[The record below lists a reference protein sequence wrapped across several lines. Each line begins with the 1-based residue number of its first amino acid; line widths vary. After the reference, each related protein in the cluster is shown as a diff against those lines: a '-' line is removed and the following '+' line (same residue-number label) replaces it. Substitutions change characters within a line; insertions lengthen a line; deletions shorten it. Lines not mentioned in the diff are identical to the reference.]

1 MTSKGRVKNATK
13 VDAYGLHFRSK
24 LELYTYEAFMKAG
37 IPVKYEPK
45 HFTLLPKFEYL
56 GEKIR
61 PITYL
66 PDFIGRGFVV
76 ECKGLIGDSFPLR
89 YKLFKYYLKR
99 HHSKMKCYLVR
110 NHKQVDEMISDIEFL
125 TEILQI
131 SFSNSSSYI
140 AVGIQPR
147 YGLSALS
154 NPLIFR

>member
-1 MTSKGRVKNATK
+1 MPVSGKGKVKNATK

-66 PDFIGRGFVV
+66 PDFVGRGFVV
-76 ECKGLIGDSFPLR
+76 ECKGLMGDSFPLR

-99 HHSKMKCYLVR
+99 HLSKMKCYLVR
-110 NHKQVDEMISDIEFL
+110 NHKQVDEMIQELKVSDKNGKEK
-125 TEILQI
+125 Q
-131 SFSNSSSYI
+131 
-140 AVGIQPR
+140 
-147 YGLSALS
+147 
-154 NPLIFR
+154 

>member
-1 MTSKGRVKNATK
+1 MPKTKGRVKNATA

-24 LELYTYEAFMKAG
+24 LELYTYEAFTKAG

-76 ECKGLIGDSFPLR
+76 ECKGLMGDSFPLR
-89 YKLFKYYLKR
+89 FKLFKHYLKKHR
-99 HHSKMKCYLVR
+99 SKYKCYLVR
-110 NHKQVDEMISDIEFL
+110 NHKQVDEMIEDI
-125 TEILQI
+125 IKNQK
-131 SFSNSSSYI
+131 S
-140 AVGIQPR
+140 QK
-147 YGLSALS
+147 
-154 NPLIFR
+154 

>member
-1 MTSKGRVKNATK
+1 MTNSKGKVKNATA
-13 VDAYGLHFRSK
+13 VDAYGIHFRSK

-66 PDFIGRGFVV
+66 PDFIGKGFVV
-76 ECKGLIGDSFPLR
+76 ECKGLVTDSFPLR
-89 YKLFKYYLKR
+89 YKLFKYYLHK

-110 NHKQVDEMISDIEFL
+110 NHKQVDEMINEL
-125 TEILQI
+125 KNQR
-131 SFSNSSSYI
+131 
-140 AVGIQPR
+140 VK
-147 YGLSALS
+147 
-154 NPLIFR
+154 

>member
-1 MTSKGRVKNATK
+1 MPKSVSNNKGKVKNVTA

-24 LELYTYEAFMKAG
+24 LELYTYEAFIKAG

-66 PDFIGRGFVV
+66 PDFVEKGFVV
-76 ECKGLIGDSFPLR
+76 ECKGLMGDSFPLR

-110 NHKQVDEMISDIEFL
+110 NHKQVDEMIAELKVRQENGKQNTKID
-125 TEILQI
+125 
-131 SFSNSSSYI
+131 
-140 AVGIQPR
+140 
-147 YGLSALS
+147 
-154 NPLIFR
+154 

>member
-1 MTSKGRVKNATK
+1 MPKSVSNNRGKVKNVTA

-24 LELYTYEAFMKAG
+24 LELYTYEAFIKAG

-66 PDFIGRGFVV
+66 PDFVGKGFVV
-76 ECKGLIGDSFPLR
+76 ECKGLLADSFPLR
-89 YKLFKYYLKR
+89 SKLFKYYLKR

-110 NHKQVDEMISDIEFL
+110 NHKQVDEMIAELKVRQENGKQNTKID
-125 TEILQI
+125 
-131 SFSNSSSYI
+131 
-140 AVGIQPR
+140 
-147 YGLSALS
+147 
-154 NPLIFR
+154 